1 MRLFPRDM
9 SDYDYFKMAELK
21 RSKQKDLKDL
31 VDRLQEKEQRYEE
44 EKQRKTLWRKI
55 KLFFG
60 L

>member
-1 MRLFPRDM
+1 MRLFPQDM
-9 SDYDYFKMAELK
+9 SDSAYFKMAELK

-31 VDRLQEKEQRYEE
+31 VDRLQEKEKREEE
-44 EKQRKTLWRKI
+44 EKQRKTLWGKI

>member
-31 VDRLQEKEQRYEE
+31 VDRLQEKEQREEE
-44 EKQRKTLWRKI
+44 EKQRKTLWGKI
-55 KLFFG
+55 KFFFG